1 MAGPPKVTLGYSHPS
16 LLRPPTLA
24 RCVSYLPAAPATLFA
39 THDSPKKRGRSRRRD
54 ERVLCPGGHLRLIPI
69 LQTSTLQ
76 RPFVL
81 SRSPASL
88 IRAYPAS
95 ALSLPPV
102 RELPGSH
109 LHLSVRLVR
118 LAANA
123 TRRKIREAIDQ
134 RNSLVFGCLYFRLFL
149 FSFICIYAA
158 ISGFFFATLRFA
170 RECVTA
176 VALAISSHL
185 HRVYV
190 YDYRSLI
197 WRNAGNAFRVTW
209 IRTIRGVFK
218 SLLISLSS
226 CISEEL

>member
-1 MAGPPKVTLGYSHPS
+1 MAGPPRVTLGYSHPS
-16 LLRPPTLA
+16 LRPPTLA
-24 RCVSYLPAAPATLFA
+24 RCVSYLPAAPATPFA

-95 ALSLPPV
+95 ALSLPPPL
-102 RELPGSH
+102 RTRITR
-109 LHLSVRLVR
+109 LSSPSLWLVR

-176 VALAISSHL
+176 AALAISSHL

-197 WRNAGNAFRVTW
+197 
-209 IRTIRGVFK
+209 
-218 SLLISLSS
+218 
-226 CISEEL
+226 